1 MAIQKP
7 ISWASKI
14 ILVKPEA
21 LNAYGVDVNPTGAAN
36 AMLLTDVTFQPMVA
50 DGVSR
55 NLDRAKMGAQEEV
68 PTGLRATLSGQFEM
82 VGSGTLG
89 VAPAW
94 SPIMRALGVVEV
106 ITPNTNGDGKVEY
119 HPVSDDH
126 ESACCYIQIGMT
138 LHKLLGGRGTGQ
150 VSMNAQGI
158 PVCRFTLTFLFTQPV
173 EAARPTVDQS
183 KWQKPEVVTARN
195 TPVFKIA
202 GLDFAMRSYTLDLA
216 CDVQPRMLVGVER
229 ILIVDRNETLACTV
243 EAVPVTYYNPYQR
256 AEQLTP
262 TTVSIEHGKIEGRR
276 VKIDVTNGSQKSPG
290 SIENQ
295 QKVAEWPLMFS
306 VLPGAAGDDQWKIT
320 LT

>member
-1 MAIQKP
+1 MTIQKP

-21 LNAYGVDVNPTGAAN
+21 VNAYGVDTNPTGAAN

-55 NLDRAKMGAQEEV
+55 NLDRARMGAQEEV
-68 PTGLRATLSGQFEM
+68 PTGIRATLAGQFEM
-82 VGSGTLG
+82 VGSGTPG

-94 SPIMRALGVVEV
+94 SPIMRALGVVEI
-106 ITPNTNGDGKVEY
+106 ITPDTSVEY
-119 HPVSDDH
+119 SPISDGH
-126 ESACCYIQIGMT
+126 ESVVAYMQIGAT
-138 LHKLLGGRGTGQ
+138 LHRLLGGRGTGQ

-158 PVCRFTLTFLFTQPV
+158 PVCRFTMTFLFTQPV
-173 EAARPTVDQS
+173 EAARPSVDQS

-243 EAVPVTYYNPYQR
+243 EAVPVSYYNPYQR

-262 TTVSIEHGKIEGRR
+262 TTVTIEHGTQAGKR
-276 VKIDVTNGSQKSPG
+276 VKIDVTNGSQKPLG
-290 SIENQ
+290 SIENA

-306 VLPGAAGDDQWKIT
+306 VLPGVAGDDQWKIT
-320 LT
+320 IL

>member
-1 MAIQKP
+1 MAVQNP
-7 ISWASKI
+7 ISWSSKI

-21 LNAYGVDVNPTGAAN
+21 AGAYGIDPTPTGAAN

-68 PTGLRATLSGQFEM
+68 PTGIRATLSGQFEM
-82 VGSGTLG
+82 VGSGTRG

-94 SPIMRALGVVEV
+94 SPLMRALGVVEI
-106 ITPNTNGDGKVEY
+106 ITPNTSGDGKVEY
-119 HPVSDDH
+119 SPISDGH
-126 ESACCYIQIGMT
+126 ESVCAYMQIGAT

-158 PVCRFTLTFLFTQPV
+158 PVCRFTLTFLFTMPV
-173 EAARPTVDQS
+173 ETGRPTVDQS
-183 KWQKPEVVTARN
+183 KWQKPEVVTAKN
-195 TPVFKIA
+195 TPVFKIN

-243 EAVPVTYYNPYQR
+243 EATPVTYYNPYQR
-256 AEQLTP
+256 ATDLTA
-262 TTVSIEHGKIEGRR
+262 TTVSIEHGTAAGKR
-276 VKIDVTNGSQKSPG
+276 VKIDVTNGSQKPLG
-290 SIENQ
+290 SIENN
-295 QKVAEWPLMFS
+295 QKIAEWPLMFS